1 MHYHNG
7 TQRVVRATWGRELA
21 DKRCEAGIWAGA
33 VFRQAAALTE
43 GTRDGRIGGNLGGGP
58 HSDMLRRSMKG
69 HAMSGGERPGKR
81 CEAGIW
87 AGFCGDEVSVRS
99 KSKVSHVPWST
110 AQDLTLTGRGR
121 RGGGDIAGLHDFI
134 PNRDARWRH
143 LDWDTSTTMVPCG
156 SQLCLIE
163 MRGGPPA
170 LGALLGSLTMTRS
183 RRATAAPASP
193 AAPDPP
199 PGRCTRSSKPT
210 PPTPLVPSTTRKPSK
225 KGKKEP
231 KKKKQKKT
239 PPPLEKP
246 QIEEPAQ
253 ELPQDD
259 NTRQTVVEAA
269 AAQDLDLSQEEEQD
283 ENALQTVVEAAAAQD
298 LDLSQEEEQDENA
311 LQTVVQ
317 VTAAQDLDLPPDE
330 DEGNVETV
338 HAGSQDS
345 DSDTDTDLPQDEDIV
360 KAELTVLQD
369 AASAVP
375 RGAANTFANLR
386 FTHHLNA
393 RQLKANLLPGP
404 RLSRDLP
411 TFKIN
416 NVLPFPSPETEVH
429 YKANLQAVYYQ
440 AAAAV
445 RPMVEYWGEIHLEHV
460 FVEAC
465 QEDASFLA
473 RHFEHAKVAFRAG
486 LGPRANRYLDVEA
499 VEGGSL
505 WLEVKPTGAII
516 PRGPGI
522 RGLRDAVVR
531 DRVHDYRVGLGP
543 RANSYLDTHAIA
555 SGSMWLRVTA
565 DLRVAPAGADLTGF
579 EAAIAADEAAALDS
593 SVLATSV
600 DGDAPDDAPDYST
613 RATSVASSNDSMPT
627 LMSAITT
634 VAATPDAGYQP
645 TFIPLASTRG
655 RGVNGSNRRNIRA
668 NVLEWALN
676 VSGTGEADEESTH
689 NTI

>member
-1 MHYHNG
+1 M
-7 TQRVVRATWGRELA
+7 VSL
-21 DKRCEAGIWAGA
+21 
-33 VFRQAAALTE
+33 RQAQLS
-43 GTRDGRIGGNLGGGP
+43 P
-58 HSDMLRRSMKG
+58 HFGLPPQ
-69 HAMSGGERPGKR
+69 RP
-81 CEAGIW
+81 A
-87 AGFCGDEVSVRS
+87 
-99 KSKVSHVPWST
+99 VP
-110 AQDLTLTGRGR
+110 R
-121 RGGGDIAGLHDFI
+121 
-134 PNRDARWRH
+134 
-143 LDWDTSTTMVPCG
+143 V
-156 SQLCLIE
+156 
-163 MRGGPPA
+163 
-170 LGALLGSLTMTRS
+170 
-183 RRATAAPASP
+183 
-193 AAPDPP
+193 
-199 PGRCTRSSKPT
+199 
-210 PPTPLVPSTTRKPSK
+210 PPTPLPRLV
-225 KGKKEP
+225 
-231 KKKKQKKT
+231 Q
-239 PPPLEKP
+239 
-246 QIEEPAQ
+246 A
-253 ELPQDD
+253 
-259 NTRQTVVEAA
+259 V
-269 AAQDLDLSQEEEQD
+269 LSQYFY
-283 ENALQTVVEAAAAQD
+283 N
-298 LDLSQEEEQDENA
+298 LSMY
-311 LQTVVQ
+311 
-317 VTAAQDLDLPPDE
+317 
-330 DEGNVETV
+330 
-338 HAGSQDS
+338 AG
-345 DSDTDTDLPQDEDIV
+345 DI
-360 KAELTVLQD
+360 
-369 AASAVP
+369 
-375 RGAANTFANLR
+375 G

-416 NVLPFPSPETEVH
+416 DALPFPSPETEVH

-445 RPMVEYWGEIHLEHV
+445 RPMAEYWGEIHLERV

-486 LGPRANRYLDVEA
+486 LGPRANRYPDVEA

-516 PRGPGI
+516 SRGPGI
-522 RGLRDAVVR
+522 CGLRDAVVR
-531 DRVHDYRVGLGP
+531 DCVHDYCAGLRP

-634 VAATPDAGYQP
+634 VAATPD
-645 TFIPLASTRG
+645 IPAAAAST
-655 RGVNGSNRRNIRA
+655 VQMLNFAIDVDFQRRNIRA